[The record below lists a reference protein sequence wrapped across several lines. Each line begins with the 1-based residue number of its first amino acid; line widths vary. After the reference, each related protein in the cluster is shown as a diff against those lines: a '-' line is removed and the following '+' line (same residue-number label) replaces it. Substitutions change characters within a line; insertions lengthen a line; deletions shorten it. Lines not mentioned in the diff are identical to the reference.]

1 MNPSLEVT
9 PFLAP
14 LAAVQRLLAHFG
26 DQGMIIGGVA
36 ASLLGNPR
44 LTADVD
50 ALILL
55 SVEEL
60 PALIEQAGQEGLAP
74 RLEDTEEFA
83 RRHRVLLLRHPES
96 GINVDLSLGMLPF
109 EVEAVERS
117 TVHQIDELALRLP
130 TVEDLIVLKAVAHRP
145 QDLLDIQ
152 ALIEV
157 NANLDGARIEQWVR
171 QFARALD
178 MPELWEDIAA
188 WLQPTDASG

>member
-1 MNPSLEVT
+1 MNPSLEVS

-60 PALIEQAGQEGLAP
+60 PALIAAAAQEGLAP
-74 RLEDTEEFA
+74 RLEDAEEFA
-83 RRHRVLLLRHPES
+83 RRHRVLLLRHRES

-117 TVHQIDELALRLP
+117 TVYQIDELALRLP
-130 TVEDLIVLKAVAHRP
+130 TVEDLIVFKAVAHRP

-152 ALIEV
+152 ALIE
-157 NANLDGARIEQWVR
+157 AKPNLDRARIQHWVR
-171 QFARALD
+171 EFAQAVD
-178 MPELWEDIAA
+178 MPELWQDIAA
-188 WLQPTDASG
+188 WLRQAGD

>member
-1 MNPSLEVT
+1 
-9 PFLAP
+9 
-14 LAAVQRLLAHFG
+14 
-26 DQGMIIGGVA
+26 MIIGGVA

>member
-1 MNPSLEVT
+1 MNSSLELT

-14 LAAVQRLLAHFG
+14 LAAVQRVLARFG

-55 SVEEL
+55 TVEEL
-60 PALIEQAGQEGLAP
+60 PNLIAAAEQEGLAT
-74 RLEDTEEFA
+74 RLEDAEEFA
-83 RRHRVLLLRHPES
+83 RRNRVVLLRHRES
-96 GINVDLSLGMLPF
+96 GINVDISLGILPF
-109 EVEAVERS
+109 EVEAVKRS
-117 TVHQIDELALRLP
+117 VVRQIGELTLRLP
-130 TVEDLIVLKAVAHRP
+130 TVEDLIVFKAVAHRP

-157 NANLDGARIEQWVR
+157 NPNLDRARIERWVGE
-171 QFARALD
+171 FARALD
-178 MPELWEDIAA
+178 MPELWKDIAD
-188 WLQPTDASG
+188 WLREV